1 VSTVAE
7 LLTDKQLLAR
17 DYWQDVGGR
26 RSPAAFVKASACPL
40 SPLGPPP
47 ALGQGRVPVSAR
59 SAARELRASSDA
71 ARSSGALPL
80 AGVNI
85 VDLTWVYA
93 GPLAT
98 RVLADFGA
106 TVVKVEGPLRSDG
119 TRAGGGNVR
128 KDYGPEGSLVFAH
141 LNAGKLGLTVDLNTE
156 RGRDVLLDLVR
167 WADVLAESYAPGTM
181 QNWGVGYDALRA
193 VNPRL
198 VMLSTTLMGQSGPL
212 ADYAGFGNLAAA
224 MAGFYEL
231 TGWPDRSP
239 AGPFVAYTDYVSP
252 RFAVAAVLAALDWR
266 RRTGLGQHLDLSQ
279 AEASIHFLGAAIA
292 QFGMDGVG
300 PTRVGNG
307 DPFVSPHGV
316 FPCAG
321 DDRWVAIACENDEH
335 RRALAGVTSDLS
347 DAGITAWCQERG
359 TDEIEATLQSLGVPV
374 HGVQN
379 SGECWTD
386 PQLVH
391 RHHFLTVPHP
401 VHDQCVIEGPRV
413 VLSRTPGR
421 TLRAGPAL
429 GEHNDVVLREI
440 LGYDDARISEL
451 ALGGVLG

>member
-1 VSTVAE
+1 
-7 LLTDKQLLAR
+7 
-17 DYWQDVGGR
+17 
-26 RSPAAFVKASACPL
+26 
-40 SPLGPPP
+40 
-47 ALGQGRVPVSAR
+47 
-59 SAARELRASSDA
+59 
-71 ARSSGALPL
+71 
-80 AGVNI
+80 
-85 VDLTWVYA
+85 VYA

-106 TVVKVEGPLRSDG
+106 TVVKVEGPVRFDG

-128 KDYGPEGSLVFAH
+128 KDYGREGSLVFAH

-156 RGRDVLLDLVR
+156 RGREVLLDLVR
-167 WADVLAESYAPGTM
+167 WADVLVESYTPGTM
-181 QNWGVGYDALRA
+181 HNWGVGYESLRT
-193 VNPRL
+193 VNPGL

-266 RRTGLGQHLDLSQ
+266 RRTGIGQHLDLSQ

-292 QFGMDGVG
+292 QFATDGVG
-300 PTRVGNG
+300 PTRVGNSDG
-307 DPFVSPHGV
+307 FLHPHGV
-316 FPCAG
+316 FPGAG
-321 DDRWVAIACENDEH
+321 EDRWVAIACENDEH
-335 RRALAGVTSDLS
+335 RRALAAVIGELS
-347 DAGITAWCQERG
+347 DAAITAWCKERG
-359 TDEIEATLQSLGVPV
+359 IDEIVTTLQSRGVPV

-391 RHHFLTVPHP
+391 RDHFVTVPHP
-401 VHDQCVIEGPRV
+401 VHDQCIIEGPRV

-440 LGYDDARISEL
+440 LGYDDARIAEL
-451 ALGGVLG
+451 AIDGVLG